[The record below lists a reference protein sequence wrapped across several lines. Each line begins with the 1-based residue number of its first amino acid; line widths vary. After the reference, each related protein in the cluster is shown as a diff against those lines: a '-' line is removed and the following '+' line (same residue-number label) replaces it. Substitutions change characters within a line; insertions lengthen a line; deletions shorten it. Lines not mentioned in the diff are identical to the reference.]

1 VLLSFA
7 LEMISVE
14 VLFFLDT
21 LRASVARPPV
31 DTAPATISP
40 TDAKQNGHIVGH
52 LSVAKPER

>member
-7 LEMISVE
+7 LEMISVA

-21 LRASVARPPV
+21 LRASVASPPV

-40 TDAKQNGHIVGH
+40 TDAIQNGHIVGH
-52 LSVAKPER
+52 LSVAKLER